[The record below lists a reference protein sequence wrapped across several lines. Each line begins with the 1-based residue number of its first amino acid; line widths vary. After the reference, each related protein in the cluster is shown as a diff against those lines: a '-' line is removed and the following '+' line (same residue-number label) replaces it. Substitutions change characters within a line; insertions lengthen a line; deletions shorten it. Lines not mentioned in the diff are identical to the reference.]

1 MRILSIVILLVVSTF
16 CSAQTLLPTFP
27 DNSFYNFQMS
37 YDRVRNA
44 VAKYESSWSKLFKEK
59 NLQFPKTDLFIRHF
73 KADGKLE
80 VWARNTTTDTFTL
93 VKEFPV
99 CLLSGKMGPKRR
111 ENDKQVPEGYYFID
125 EFNPKSNYFLS
136 LLVSYPN
143 YSDLIKGDK
152 ENPGY
157 DIYVHGS
164 CVSVGCVPITDD
176 LIQELYVLTMLAR
189 TNGQLYIPIHVFPTR
204 FTRTGLNYL
213 GAFYSEND
221 NQKFWTNLKR
231 GYDYFERTKRILP
244 VLYDDKGNYVY

>member
-1 MRILSIVILLVVSTF
+1 MKVYLVLILLLSF
-16 CSAQTLLPTFP
+16 SYSEAQTILPAFP
-27 DNSFYNFQMS
+27 DNGFYNFQMS

-44 VAKYESSWSKLFKEK
+44 VTKYESSWSKLFNEK
-59 NLQFPKTDLFIRHF
+59 NLQFPKTDIFIRHF

-80 VWARNTTTDTFTL
+80 VWARNTVLDTFTL

-125 EFNPKSNYFLS
+125 EYNPKSNYFLS

-143 YSDLIKGDK
+143 YSDLLKGDK

-189 TNGQLYIPIHVFPTR
+189 TNGQLYIPVHIFPTR

>member
-37 YDRVRNA
+37 YDRVLNA